1 MEHLTIEKAKNEREK
16 LNNELELYLEKKQ
29 INFIKTQPK
38 ATQLKDVVVSSG
50 FTNDKFVHFVIKDA
64 ELDTTIYCLQ
74 KEINALE
81 KYIIEEMERISKECG
96 SDLIRYYRDDKKYQ
110 WEKIARLTNY
120 SARQCQRLYNQKS

>member
-50 FTNDKFVHFVIKDA
+50 FTNDKFVHFVIKDT

-120 SARQCQRLYNQKS
+120 SVRQCQRLYKQKS